1 MHTSNVKNS
10 LWKLHCASLWFDKSD
25 TSGLASNILL
35 IFSRVAH
42 IQVIFIKLKKL
53 IECRSSLYTSTSDMI
68 LFNSGAFKKNK
79 QHYNFTKCLKKCNY
93 FTVI

>member
-1 MHTSNVKNS
+1 MKSFMRTSNVKNS

-35 IFSRVAH
+35 SFSRVAH
-42 IQVIFIKLKKL
+42 TQVIFIKLKKL

-68 LFNSGAFKKNK
+68 LFNNGAFKKISNIMVLL
-79 QHYNFTKCLKKCNY
+79 N
-93 FTVI
+93 V